1 LKNVL
6 FNRTKLLGKTRL
18 IFDLGLLS
26 WQFPFS
32 SKMKKALLSLLCIC
46 YVQAILAQVPLELSS
61 PDGQLSLRIDNQQIL
76 TYSLVHQGN
85 ILLQPSQLGFLL
97 SKPKLDLSEFEIFQS
112 QEKEVNQT
120 WSPLFGEKSS
130 IQDQYRELILSL
142 KTKTQPAL
150 EMQLTFRLYNDGLG
164 FRYTFP
170 EQEVLKHFIIE
181 EELTEFKLG
190 ADHLAF
196 WIPGDYDTNE
206 FLYQTT
212 RLSDIRALKANAE
225 EIDIA
230 VKHPAGDQVIQSPL
244 QLVTDQGYY
253 LHLHEA
259 ALGNYPVMQLE
270 LNKADFSLQAHL
282 VPDAVGN
289 KAYLQTGS
297 STPWRSIIVSKTPEG
312 ILASNLILNLN
323 DPAPA
328 GDYSW
333 ITPQRFIGVWWEMHV
348 GKGSWD
354 LASRKHA
361 ANTDNVKKYIDFAAN
376 YGIQGVLV
384 EGWNQG
390 WEDWFGNWKEE
401 VFDFVSPYP
410 DYNLDELTTYAQSKN
425 VRLIMHHETAGSVT
439 NYERRLDQA
448 LDQMVLHGMNTVKT
462 GYVGKI
468 IPRGEH
474 HDGQWMNRHYL
485 HVGMKAAEK
494 KIMVVSH
501 ESSRPTGLHRT
512 YPNLLASEAAR
523 GNEFNNAPT
532 FGLTPEHETILAFTR
547 LKGGPMDYTPGFFDF
562 KLNRFDASR
571 KTQVNTTLAKQV
583 ALFVVFYSPIQM
595 LGDLPENL
603 EKYPELLRFIVDIPL
618 DWEESTY
625 LNAEPG
631 DLVIVARKSKDSS
644 TWYVAG
650 ISDEQAR
657 EVSLDFSFLE
667 KGKRYQI
674 QGVQDAKDAHYDHN
688 PTGIKTL
695 DVEVKSGD
703 HRKVRMAEGGG
714 FVFKIKEIN

>member
-1 LKNVL
+1 
-6 FNRTKLLGKTRL
+6 
-18 IFDLGLLS
+18 
-26 WQFPFS
+26 
-32 SKMKKALLSLLCIC
+32 MKKSFLFLVFLSATHVLCA
-46 YVQAILAQVPLELSS
+46 QASLQLNS
-61 PDGQLSLRIDNQQIL
+61 PDGQLSLRIDNQQTL
-76 TYSLVHQGN
+76 TYSLAHQGK
-85 ILLQPSQLGFLL
+85 LLVQPSRLGFSF
-97 SKPKLDLSEFEIFQS
+97 SKPKLTLSEFEIIES
-112 QEKEVNQT
+112 QEQEVDQS
-120 WSPLFGEKSS
+120 WSPLYGEKSS
-130 IQDQYRELILSL
+130 IRDHYRELSL
-142 KTKTQPAL
+142 FLRTKTQPAV
-150 EMQLTFRLYNDGLG
+150 EVVVTFRLFNDGLG

-170 EQEVLKHFIIE
+170 VQKNLNYFVIE
-181 EELTEFKLG
+181 EELTAFKFG

-206 FLYQTT
+206 FLYQST
-212 RLSDIRALKANAE
+212 RLSEINALQANFQE
-225 EIDIA
+225 LDIA
-230 VKHPAGDQVIQSPL
+230 VKSPAGDRVIQTPL

-270 LNKADFSLQAHL
+270 LDKADFSLQAHL

-297 STPWRSIIVSKTPEG
+297 STPWRSIIVSTTPEG
-312 ILASNLILNLN
+312 ILASDLILNLN
-323 DPAPA
+323 DPAPS

-410 DYNLDELTTYAQSKN
+410 DYNLDELTAYAQSKK

-448 LDQMVLHGMNTVKT
+448 LDKMVLHGMNTVKT

-512 YPNLLASEAAR
+512 YPNLMASEAAR

-547 LKGGPMDYTPGFFDF
+547 LKGGPLDYTPGFFDF

-603 EKYPELLRFIVDIPL
+603 EKFPELLRFILGIPL
-618 DWEESTY
+618 DWKESHY
-625 LNAEPG
+625 LDAAPG
-631 DLVIVARKSKDSS
+631 DQVIVARKSKDSS

-657 EVSLDFSFLE
+657 EVQLDFSFLE
-667 KGKRYQI
+667 KGRQFRAQLIK
-674 QGVQDAKDAHYDHN
+674 DAEGAHYDSN
-688 PTGIKTL
+688 PTAIETL
-695 DVEVKSGD
+695 DWKLGPEDKL
-703 HRKVRMAEGGG
+703 RIQMAPGGG
-714 FVFKIKEIN
+714 FVVKIEEIR